1 MKALTVGTILV
12 LLMSAGVQTTLYIQF
27 AFAAD
32 SNGIISAN
40 NNVVQPGYLLT
51 VYVPS
56 HPFGTSTVGISITTE
71 DGYTDQANI
80 PTAGNP
86 SWTFN
91 IPPNQGESVQ
101 VCVNSGAISEEN
113 CHIYKT
119 TGSAMS
125 VSLPAISGSI
135 SNNSSGSES
144 SNSKSND
151 NISKSHNHDSSTNT
165 NNKSNNHSDHH
176 NSNTDNSNDNGGGS
190 GNGFNENQRNSF
202 NGISSAGSNAH
213 QGNNHHGFGGS
224 GNDSLGSNSHRNSN
238 SDTNNN
244 NNPEV
249 PMVQFIG
256 PIQ

>member
-12 LLMSAGVQTTLYIQF
+12 LLISAGVQITLYIQF

-91 IPPNQGESVQ
+91 IPPNQGNSVQ
-101 VCVNSGAISEEN
+101 VCVNSGALSQEN
-113 CHIYKT
+113 CHTYKVSGANMT
-119 TGSAMS
+119 VALSA
-125 VSLPAISGSI
+125 VSGTNSNTIEISNSTSGTNG
-135 SNNSSGSES
+135 SNNS
-144 SNSKSND
+144 
-151 NISKSHNHDSSTNT
+151 
-165 NNKSNNHSDHH
+165 NNKSN
-176 NSNTDNSNDNGGGS
+176 
-190 GNGFNENQRNSF
+190 
-202 NGISSAGSNAH
+202 H
-213 QGNNHHGFGGS
+213 QENNHHTNNQENNHHSSESKFNNNQENNHHTNHQENNHQGFGAGFGGRF
-224 GNDSLGSNSHRNSN
+224 D
-238 SDTNNN
+238 
-244 NNPEV
+244 
-249 PMVQFIG
+249 
-256 PIQ
+256 